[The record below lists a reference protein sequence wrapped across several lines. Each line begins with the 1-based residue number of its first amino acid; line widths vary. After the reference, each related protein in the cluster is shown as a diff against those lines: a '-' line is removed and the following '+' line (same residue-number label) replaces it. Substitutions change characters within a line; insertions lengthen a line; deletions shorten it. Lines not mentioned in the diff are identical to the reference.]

1 MQVIKTK
8 IMKTNLLQQS
18 ILSSKVL
25 ISTTKSLPTL
35 LAIELEVTPFKKTV
49 ESFFSDSIHAISV
62 TRGKVPSTV
71 LTQLS
76 SKDDARLIKRMALN
90 TLSDINNWLSNL
102 KLEEPLVSLQSSDVW
117 MSNVKWQSTRTF
129 LASQLENDL
138 KYRLG
143 IQEFYM
149 DRINLCL
156 KFYFNSDSASYVRA
170 REALLRFN
178 YLPIRLVKRLIK
190 QNVT

>member
-129 LASQLENDL
+129 LASTW
-138 KYRLG
+138 KWPKISFRHS
-143 IQEFYM
+143 
-149 DRINLCL
+149 RILHG
-156 KFYFNSDSASYVRA
+156 SY
-170 REALLRFN
+170 
-178 YLPIRLVKRLIK
+178 
-190 QNVT
+190 